1 MAGHSKWANIKHR
14 KQSVDAKR
22 SQAFQKL
29 ILEIS
34 KAAENG
40 TDIHTNPALKAVIA
54 RAKSANM
61 PKDVITRAIERNRN
75 RGNKQVYWNEARF
88 AKQISLL
95 IKIESDNLIR
105 VTNDLKKITQKSQV
119 EILPGNSIRYL
130 FTLQYYFQI
139 TSLDEEKL
147 LNLIDDLEVNNF
159 FINPENVEIIFANAE
174 NAKKFHTL
182 LAEAKIAILK
192 QKEMFVPLQK
202 ISLPERLSNEYN
214 LIKEKLLQVNEV
226 KDIFDDL
233 NAENSQ

>member
-1 MAGHSKWANIKHR
+1 M
-14 KQSVDAKR
+14 
-22 SQAFQKL
+22 
-29 ILEIS
+29 
-34 KAAENG
+34 
-40 TDIHTNPALKAVIA
+40 
-54 RAKSANM
+54 
-61 PKDVITRAIERNRN
+61 
-75 RGNKQVYWNEARF
+75 
-88 AKQISLL
+88 

-202 ISLPERLSNEYN
+202 ISLLERLSNEYN